1 LLFLPVEARLLMA
14 VHKVSSWRVAGV
26 ALLGAIALEAVLVF
40 SIGISQA
47 LTIRQI
53 PSHIAAVVVGA
64 IGGWLFDL
72 FKELHTSTKSSL
84 QELDMLTAGVDALTR
99 KIRYQEQAL
108 DMLLECPRH
117 NEALTSLIKA
127 SMSDNFRHIP
137 YVGPSDYL
145 RFLDRAVEHSDG
157 YQGVQ
162 RRSLRWYRE
171 RGAASYLDGLRERKM
186 RYKTRLIILDSDEME
201 TMRQDLNDEDL
212 LAYYWRHTGSVNT
225 YWISSVDFLKNLPG
239 CVLPHDFA
247 LYDQTL
253 LISYDE
259 ERQILTF
266 DTIDA
271 TAAERRIF
279 EALSRHAL
287 HDTGVFAKVPGMET
301 VIGDPKGI
309 S

>member
-1 LLFLPVEARLLMA
+1 MA
-14 VHKVSSWRVAGV
+14 THKTSSWRVAGV
-26 ALLGAIALEAVLVF
+26 ALLGAIALEAILIF
-40 SIGISQA
+40 SIGVSQA

-72 FKELHTSTKSSL
+72 FKELHASTKSSL
-84 QELDMLTAGVDALTR
+84 RELRILTAGVDALTR

-117 NEALTSLIKA
+117 NDALTSLIKA

-157 YQGVQ
+157 YEGVQ
-162 RRSLRWYRE
+162 RRSLRWYMQ

-186 RYKTRLIILDSDEME
+186 RYKTRLIILDADEME
-201 TMRQDLNDEDL
+201 AMSHDLKDASL
-212 LAYYWRHTGSVNT
+212 LAYYWLHTGPVDT
-225 YWISSVDFLKNLPG
+225 YWISTSDFLKNLPG
-239 CVLPHDFA
+239 SALPHDFA
-247 LYDQTL
+247 LYDHTL
-253 LISYDE
+253 LIAYDE

-266 DTIDA
+266 DTVDA
-271 TAAERRIF
+271 IASERRIF
-279 EALSRHAL
+279 EALRHHVL
-287 HDTGVFAKVPGMET
+287 HDTGVFNKVPGMET
-301 VIGDPKGI
+301 MTDGTGD
-309 S
+309 

>member
-1 LLFLPVEARLLMA
+1 MPLMA
-14 VHKVSSWRVAGV
+14 THKISSWRVAGV

-40 SIGISQA
+40 SIGITQA

-53 PSHIAAVVVGA
+53 PSHITAVVVGA

-72 FKELHTSTKSSL
+72 FKELHASTKSSL
-84 QELDMLTAGVDALTR
+84 DELGMLTAGVDALTR

-117 NEALTSLIKA
+117 NVALTSLIKA

-145 RFLDRAVEHSDG
+145 RFLDGAVEHSDG

-186 RYKTRLIILDSDEME
+186 RYKTRLIILDSDEMGA
-201 TMRQDLNDEDL
+201 MSHDLNDTDL
-212 LAYYWRHTGSVNT
+212 LAYYWRHTGSVDT
-225 YWISSVDFLKNLPG
+225 YWISSADFLKNLPG
-239 CVLPHDFA
+239 CILPHDFA
-247 LYDQTL
+247 LYDRTL
-253 LISYDE
+253 LVSYDE

-266 DTIDA
+266 NTING
-271 TAAERRIF
+271 TAPERKIF
-279 EALSRHAL
+279 EALRHHVL
-287 HDTGVFAKVPGMET
+287 HDTGVFNKVPGMEAVAGGT
-301 VIGDPKGI
+301 RG
-309 S
+309 